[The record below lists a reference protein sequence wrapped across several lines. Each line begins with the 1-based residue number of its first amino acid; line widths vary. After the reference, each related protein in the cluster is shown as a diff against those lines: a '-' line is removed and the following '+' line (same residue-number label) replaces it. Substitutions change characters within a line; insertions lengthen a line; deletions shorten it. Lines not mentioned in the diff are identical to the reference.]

1 VVGMGDGGRWTGIL
15 FVLVLVLAVIVVFL
29 VVSVSCASLVRD
41 VGW

>member
-1 VVGMGDGGRWTGIL
+1 MVGMGDGGRWTGIL